1 MKHHYIP
8 QFYLK
13 QWEGSDQKL
22 QVYLRRGDGLV
33 IAKRMARKATGY
45 EVDLY
50 KLPGA
55 TPEREHEVEH
65 MFMALVDDEAVRVRD
80 GMLASILPKE
90 QQKRF
95 AWARFVLSLVIR
107 NPDELKTFKSDY
119 AKHLLMPDPAFQTR
133 YAAMRQ
139 EGDPELFEDW
149 IVKTDPTYAERQ
161 AVVTLTRLIEN
172 HSVLR
177 LLRTMHWRIIDTSR
191 ASRRLMTSDRPVMM
205 TNGMV
210 HYKGHYALPISP
222 TRLFLA
228 TTAVQFAD
236 EFCALPAGKIVREVN
251 RMVIGQARKFV
262 YALDDTNLADVRRG
276 FSKLEAPSL
285 VPDMSRSLMPKK
297 MPLKN

>member
-13 QWEGSDQKL
+13 QWEGPDQKL
-22 QVYLRRGDGLV
+22 QVYLRRGDGL
-33 IAKRMARKATGY
+33 IITKRLARKATGY

-50 KLPGA
+50 KLSGA
-55 TPEREHEVEH
+55 TPEREHEVERL
-65 MFMALVDDEAVRVRD
+65 FMALVDDEAVRVRD

-107 NPDELKTFKSDY
+107 NPDELKTFKADY
-119 AKHLLMPDPAFQTR
+119 AKHLLMPAPEFQAR
-133 YAAMRQ
+133 YAAVRQ

-149 IVKTDPTYAERQ
+149 IVKTDPSYAERQ

-191 ASRRLMTSDRPVMM
+191 SSRRLMTSDRPVMM
-205 TNGMV
+205 TKGMV
-210 HYKGHYALPISP
+210 QYKGHYALPVSP

-228 TTAVQFAD
+228 TTTVQFAD
-236 EFCALPAGKIVREVN
+236 EFCALPVGKIVREAN
-251 RMVIGQARKFV
+251 RLLIGQARKFV
-262 YALDDTNLADVRRG
+262 YALDDRSLAEVRRG

-285 VPDMSRSLMPKK
+285 VPSMKPKHGR
-297 MPLKN
+297 